1 MEALMEIMTE
11 ITNKYTSKE
20 SSSVT
25 YERANLL
32 MEGILYCMELGIKGE
47 GEEISNPLSRE
58 REVYE
63 LGRHI
68 VMEKTKKARAIYD
81 NLIINF
87 DDYGCINYKDTVL
100 KGLPAFFLNYDPIFE
115 PQNHILTLDYPS
127 LHSFS
132 KEEGVNLLLEY
143 VTGISLEKYF
153 LSYFNRN
160 TIIHLLENVSKEY
173 SALFLDN
180 IAGLVL
186 QNAIGCLIG
195 GKPFDSLLLDHE
207 VCDKISDYLMEDSME
222 EVEDKV
228 KLAIHEIMKEING
241 ERVEEYFMKASKEYA
256 GSIYRGVKQHNLN
269 NIFYASL

>member
-32 MEGILYCMELGIKGE
+32 MEGILYCMELGVKGE
-47 GEEISNPLSRE
+47 EEEISNPLARE
-58 REVYE
+58 REAYE
-63 LGRHI
+63 LGRYI
-68 VMEKTKKARAIYD
+68 IMEKTKKVRAIYD
-81 NLIINF
+81 NLLINF
-87 DDYGCINYKDTVL
+87 DDYGCMNYKDTVL
-100 KGLPAFFLNYDPIFE
+100 KALPAFFLKYDPIFE
-115 PQNHILTLDYPS
+115 PQNHIITLDYPT
-127 LHSFS
+127 LYPFS

-143 VTGISLEKYF
+143 VTGISVEKYF

-160 TIIHLLENVSKEY
+160 TIVNLLENVSKEY

-195 GKPFDSLLLDHE
+195 GKPFDSLQLDHE
-207 VCDKISDYLMEDSME
+207 ACDKISDYFMKDSME

-241 ERVEEYFMKASKEYA
+241 ERVEGYFMKASKEYA
-256 GSIYRGVKQHNLN
+256 GSIYRGMEHHNLS
-269 NIFYASL
+269 NIFYAFL